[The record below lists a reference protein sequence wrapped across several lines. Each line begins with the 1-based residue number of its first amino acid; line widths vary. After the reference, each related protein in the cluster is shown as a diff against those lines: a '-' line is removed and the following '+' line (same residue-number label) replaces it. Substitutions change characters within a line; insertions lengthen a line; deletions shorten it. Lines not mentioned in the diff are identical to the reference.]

1 MWAGL
6 VVVRYPRQP
15 LRSLWQ
21 RLSFILIESMPSDRA
36 TAAKKSVLKT
46 RPVQRV
52 SISDDIVRQV
62 MKQISSGHLR
72 PGQRLPSER
81 ELCKQFSAGRSS
93 LREAFR
99 CLSIMGVLTAR
110 VGEGT
115 SVAINGSKFLGTVME
130 WRVITER
137 YDLRNLMEV
146 RLALEGLAAAS
157 TAERASVAEIGEIEA
172 LIKRMRAAVD
182 DPKGFGILDLE
193 FHLSLARYS
202 QNEALLDMLTMIR
215 GQLARV
221 VTTVLKLPDARP
233 LSLGEH
239 EIIAKAIKSR
249 NPEGARKAMQVH
261 LSSAIRRYDAISVTE
276 TTKRSS

>member
-1 MWAGL
+1 MD
-6 VVVRYPRQP
+6 
-15 LRSLWQ
+15 
-21 RLSFILIESMPSDRA
+21 SDRA
-36 TAAKKSVLKT
+36 AASKKTVLRA
-46 RPVQRV
+46 RPVQRI

-62 MKQISSGHLR
+62 MKQISGGHLR

-81 ELCKQFSAGRSS
+81 ELCKQFNAGRSS
-93 LREAFR
+93 LREALR

-157 TAERASVAEIGEIEA
+157 TAERASEEEIAEIEA
-172 LIKRMRAAVD
+172 LTKRMRTAVD
-182 DPKGFGILDLE
+182 DPKSFGALDLE
-193 FHLSLARYS
+193 FHLAVARAS
-202 QNEALLDMLTMIR
+202 RNEALLDMLTMIR

-233 LSLGEH
+233 LSLAEH
-239 EIIAKAIKSR
+239 ETITKALKTR
-249 NPEGARKAMQVH
+249 NSEAARKAMQAH
-261 LSSAIRRYDAISVTE
+261 LSSAITRYA
-276 TTKRSS
+276 TTVSSGTAKRIA